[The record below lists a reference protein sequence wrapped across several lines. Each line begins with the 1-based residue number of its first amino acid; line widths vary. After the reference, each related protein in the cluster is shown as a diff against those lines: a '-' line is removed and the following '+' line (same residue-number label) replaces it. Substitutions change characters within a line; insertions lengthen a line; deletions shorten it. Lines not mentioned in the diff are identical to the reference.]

1 MNVHEKAREM
11 IERYIDSVEA
21 REDIVDRHQQKALV
35 TFDTLKT
42 LIDIIKSQEEDL
54 SLVCRTI
61 NPCLVC
67 GHYRPE
73 REDYE
78 KCELKEWTC
87 NWIWRGKNED

>member
-1 MNVHEKAREM
+1 MTEREKAL
-11 IERYIDSVEA
+11 EA
-21 REDIVDRHQQKALV
+21 DLALV
-35 TFDTLKT
+35 CNTL
-42 LIDIIKSQEEDL
+42 
-54 SLVCRTI
+54 

-87 NWIWRGKNED
+87 SWIWRGENED